1 MRCDDQAYKLWWEMD
16 TSDVMRRAWS
26 GYGGNQGEG
35 EVGWQIKQQQRIAR
49 RDIESEG
56 ER

>member
-1 MRCDDQAYKLWWEMD
+1 MD

-35 EVGWQIKQQQRIAR
+35 EVGRQIKQQQRIAR